1 MSTRSGLLMFCQIA
15 VRAKL
20 ERERA
25 EEKKAAAIARGELE
39 TQKPSALDR
48 FKRPA

>member
-1 MSTRSGLLMFCQIA
+1 MSAVLRLLIFWQIA